1 MNTLAD
7 SLLNL
12 DSYNILKRNKDIH
25 DDGPTI
31 TIRINKGNISKT
43 VRFIDY
49 LDSNNKIYLNFYHY
63 FESLSKEKNYI
74 LTNDTSILLKRKN
87 EFLTYSFKM
96 DTLIYP
102 PPPLPLNPIKYA
114 PPIIAKEHHK
124 HPKKG

>member
-12 DSYNILKRNKDIH
+12 DSYNILKRNEDIH

-63 FESLSKEKNYI
+63 FESLSKEK
-74 LTNDTSILLKRKN
+74 
-87 EFLTYSFKM
+87 SFATFSKAISSVAGFNFAPV
-96 DTLIYP
+96 LR
-102 PPPLPLNPIKYA
+102 NPK
-114 PPIIAKEHHK
+114 
-124 HPKKG
+124 